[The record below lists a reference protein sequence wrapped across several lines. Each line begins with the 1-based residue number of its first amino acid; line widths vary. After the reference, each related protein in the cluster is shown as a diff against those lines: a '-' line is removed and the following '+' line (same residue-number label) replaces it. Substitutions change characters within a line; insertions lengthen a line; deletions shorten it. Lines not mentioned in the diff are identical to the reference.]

1 MIIQLERLDPQHL
14 GVIART
20 SVMHYK
26 KSQEQLERIAREL
39 GVDYVLEGSVRRD
52 SDTVRITPS

>member
-1 MIIQLERLDPQHL
+1 MISQLGNLDAAHL

-26 KSQEQLERIAREL
+26 HTEEPLKEIGMEL
-39 GVDYVLEGSVRRD
+39 GVQ
-52 SDTVRITPS
+52 